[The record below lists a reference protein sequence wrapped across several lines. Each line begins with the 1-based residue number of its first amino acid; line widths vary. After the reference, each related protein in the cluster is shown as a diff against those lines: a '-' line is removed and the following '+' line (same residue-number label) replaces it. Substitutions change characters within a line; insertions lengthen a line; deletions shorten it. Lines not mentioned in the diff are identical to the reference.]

1 MISDVWLAT
10 CMSEL
15 FQAVDADR
23 IPSIHGEILPGKDM
37 KNHEQIVYNGLDSNA
52 SPSGRPG
59 GCSSTAASFL
69 AGLEGFDDFKGWD
82 GKLFGYT
89 PRMLLLLWL
98 WLLLLLLNDVE

>member
-15 FQAVDADR
+15 FQAVYADR
-23 IPSIHGEILPGKDM
+23 IPSIHGEIFPGKDM
-37 KNHEQIVYNGLDSNA
+37 KNHEQIVYNGVDSYLMVSDA

-89 PRMLLLLWL
+89 PRMLLLL
-98 WLLLLLLNDVE
+98 NYVE